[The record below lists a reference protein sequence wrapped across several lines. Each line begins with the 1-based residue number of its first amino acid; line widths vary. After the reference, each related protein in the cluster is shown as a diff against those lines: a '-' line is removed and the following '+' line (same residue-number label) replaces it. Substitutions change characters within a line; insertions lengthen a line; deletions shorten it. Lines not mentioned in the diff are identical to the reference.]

1 MFSSD
6 QKQKQKNIHVPTFDD
21 HQCVYLV
28 KNATKLKMTKST
40 TPAIGKAKLKVDVE
54 GIKLKRQFKTWN
66 GIWTSKR
73 QEKISK
79 SLLVLEF

>member
-6 QKQKQKNIHVPTFDD
+6 QKKKNIHVQPTFDD
-21 HQCVYLV
+21 HRCVYLV

-54 GIKLKRQFKTWN
+54 GIKLKRQRKTWN